1 MANLSKK
8 IIYLITQSEWG
19 GAQEYLFNL
28 ATNIDKNQY
37 DCLVLSGEGNGELFK
52 ELNQANVRYQKL
64 KYTKRAVNPL
74 FDFLALWELIK
85 IFKKERPDIIH
96 LNSSKIGFLGSL
108 AGQIYKL
115 ITNNQLLITYTA
127 HGWVFNEPLNW
138 LVKKLYFWIEKISAK
153 WKDAIICVSEADRQ
167 IALKHNFKSKIVTI
181 HNAVNYSQLNF
192 LEKEL
197 ARQELI
203 KKTPPERSYKLQAT
217 SYKLIG
223 TIANLYPT
231 KGINYLIGAAALLLK
246 ERSDLI
252 FAVIGDGAER
262 QNLESLIANRGLTN
276 NFFLLGSI
284 PNAHR
289 LLKGFDL
296 FVLPSVKE
304 GLPYAVLK
312 AQAAGIPIVATKVG
326 GVPEIID
333 EQCLVEPKNPQT
345 LAKKIKEVIN
355 QPTLSFNH
363 PTDFK
368 EFLNK
373 TFNLY
378 H

>member
-1 MANLSKK
+1 M
-8 IIYLITQSEWG
+8 
-19 GAQEYLFNL
+19 
-28 ATNIDKNQY
+28 
-37 DCLVLSGEGNGELFK
+37 
-52 ELNQANVRYQKL
+52 
-64 KYTKRAVNPL
+64 
-74 FDFLALWELIK
+74 
-85 IFKKERPDIIH
+85 
-96 LNSSKIGFLGSL
+96 
-108 AGQIYKL
+108 
-115 ITNNQLLITYTA
+115 
-127 HGWVFNEPLNW
+127 
-138 LVKKLYFWIEKISAK
+138 
-153 WKDAIICVSEADRQ
+153 
-167 IALKHNFKSKIVTI
+167 
-181 HNAVNYSQLNF
+181 NF